1 MENEVSQNSHLRRML
16 DMYHSHIDIR
26 RLNGKARN
34 GSPPLKDAAIIITNG
49 DDSWGRILLK
59 LIKVQLSVDEIFY
72 EGQPFVVCG
81 ISTRKALSK
90 ALLKLDRN
98 VAIKFEYTIGVPVV
112 VVDDEK
118 IDVFKY
124 ESTDSCI

>member
-1 MENEVSQNSHLRRML
+1 MENEVDQNSHLRRML
-16 DMYHSHIDIR
+16 NVYHSHIDIR
-26 RLNGKARN
+26 RLNGKAHN

-49 DDSWGRILLK
+49 DDSWGRILLE
-59 LIKVQLSVDEIFY
+59 LIQVQLSADEVFY

-81 ISTRKALSK
+81 ITTRKVLSK
-90 ALLKLDRN
+90 TLLKLDRN
-98 VAIKFEYTIGVPVV
+98 VAIKFKNTTGVPVV

-124 ESTDSCI
+124 ES